1 MPVSGGDIF
10 VNYLGDDSQTAAELI
25 DRDLAREFGRERVFL
40 DCRSI
45 PIGDDYPRKLLEQ
58 VRGCRVLLVVIGPA
72 WLTLTNPAGMRRIDD
87 PADWIHREIAEAFNA
102 GVRVVPVLLDN
113 TPRLV
118 EADLPAGIAAL
129 ARCQHVVVRRRHTED
144 DVQGLIRRLVQI
156 EPGLKRRRGTWDLLK
171 VAVVLAVVL
180 GLALVVSMIAIA
192 IKLWS
197 PAAL

>member
-1 MPVSGGDIF
+1 
-10 VNYLGDDSQTAAELI
+10 
-25 DRDLAREFGRERVFL
+25 
-40 DCRSI
+40 
-45 PIGDDYPRKLLEQ
+45 
-58 VRGCRVLLVVIGPA
+58 
-72 WLTLTNPAGMRRIDD
+72 MRRIDD